1 MFERTTFVGLDVH
14 KANTFVTML
23 RPGCEPLEWS
33 LLNQPREIE
42 RLARRL
48 KKESGGDLACYYEA
62 GPCGYAL
69 QRELTTKAIPTHVVA
84 PSLIPRKPGER
95 IKTDRRDARKLA
107 EMARAQLLTVVH
119 APNPKDESVR
129 DLCRCREDAVEDLGR
144 ARHRLSKML
153 LRLGLSY
160 HFGRNWSQGHRRWL
174 HSLKID
180 QLAARVVFEDYLA
193 AVEMF
198 EERIGKLDRNLEDIS
213 KSDPYRERV
222 GWLRCFRGIDTV
234 TAMTLLAELFDFER
248 FESPRKLMAYL
259 GLVPGERSSGEK
271 VARTSITKTGNN
283 HVRTRLVETAW
294 HYRHR
299 PAVGKELRKRRE
311 NQPDKIIAIADKA
324 QRRLNQRFHRL
335 LQASKKPPQKAIIA
349 VAREL
354 VGFIWAVLYGYPR
367 LRATELA
374 A

>member
-14 KANTFVTML
+14 KSTIAVTLL
-23 RPGCEPLEWS
+23 RPDREPLEWS
-33 LLNQPREIE
+33 LANQPREIE

-48 KKESGGDLACYYEA
+48 KQEAGGDLACYYEA

-69 QRELTTKAIPTHVVA
+69 QRELSAKQIPTHVVA

-107 EMARAQLLTVVH
+107 ELARAQLLTVVH

-144 ARHRLSKML
+144 ARHRLTKML
-153 LRLGLSY
+153 LRLGLVY
-160 HFGRNWSQGHRRWL
+160 QAGRNWTQGHRRWL
-174 HSLKID
+174 LSLKFELPAI
-180 QLAARVVFEDYLA
+180 RVVFEDYLS
-193 AVEMF
+193 AVDAL
-198 EERIGKLDRNLEDIS
+198 EERISRLNCSLEDIS

-234 TAMTLLAELFDFER
+234 TAMSLLAELHDFGR

-271 VARTSITKTGNN
+271 VSRTAIIKSGNN
-283 HVRTRLVETAW
+283 HVRLRLVETSW

-299 PAVGKELRKRRE
+299 PAEGKELRKRRE
-311 NQPDKIIAIADKA
+311 GQPKEIIAIADKA
-324 QRRLNQRFHRL
+324 QRRLNQRYHRL
-335 LQASKKPPQKAIIA
+335 LQASRKPPQKAIIA

-354 VGFIWAVLYGYPR
+354 VGFIWAALYVYPR
-367 LRATELA
+367 LRAAELA